1 MRVFD
6 FQYKNTIVLHFIIFI
21 NINFQYIKLHME
33 RNKKP
38 TEFELTS
45 TGIETLSTALI
56 PPRFKDSKLKEGY
69 KEGFRDAINYML
81 FNYNKK

>member
-1 MRVFD
+1 
-6 FQYKNTIVLHFIIFI
+6 
-21 NINFQYIKLHME
+21 ME